1 MRLNLSKIKFSLKKE
16 KKKKSGRLTGLP
28 EGIDLSGLILRKWFA
43 KCLILH
49 VTEKLLKLDKLQA
62 FESVSL

>member
-1 MRLNLSKIKFSLKKE
+1 MRLNLSKIKFSLK